1 MLSLVCVFVK
11 VEQQPHVRKLL
22 QPCAKGY
29 EKPEVMKMSVQ
40 WTGRLARNQTHHA
53 AYSHLDGYCTYQ
65 RLPRLVL
72 CLNLENRAA
81 MRREKPLPRR
91 AIPFFE
97 ARLDA
102 TDRLIANAYQASADP

>member
-1 MLSLVCVFVK
+1 MQCS
-11 VEQQPHVRKLL
+11 
-22 QPCAKGY
+22 
-29 EKPEVMKMSVQ
+29 
-40 WTGRLARNQTHHA
+40 GRGLARNQTHHA
-53 AYSHLDGYCTYQ
+53 AYSHLDGHCTYQ

-102 TDRLIANAYQASADP
+102 TDRLIANAYQASADPQSTLV